1 MHNAVPDAVLFDER
15 RNGAC
20 SPRGVDDVDVVVM
33 AVGAALLRVDILP
46 QRRVQQ
52 RTLQVVRGKSVARQ
66 QAVGIA
72 IFDERLHGRLGRRV
86 EAARRTEHPYHIAV
100 LFFMAQQPGQCVIIP
115 RESRFPAAPGAERE
129 RFGAFAARG
138 KALRMHQ
145 NALAAIVRAAQHHA
159 VALHKIAELHNAQ
172 FPVRG
177 QNRHAVH
184 TAFFSKTPHAVHF
197 IIFRIHACGMIARRR
212 GAVRRGRCR
221 AHAGRIL

>member
-100 LFFMAQQPGQCVIIP
+100 LFFMAQQPA
-115 RESRFPAAPGAERE
+115 SA
-129 RFGAFAARG
+129 
-138 KALRMHQ
+138 
-145 NALAAIVRAAQHHA
+145 
-159 VALHKIAELHNAQ
+159 
-172 FPVRG
+172 
-177 QNRHAVH
+177 
-184 TAFFSKTPHAVHF
+184 S
-197 IIFRIHACGMIARRR
+197 
-212 GAVRRGRCR
+212 
-221 AHAGRIL
+221 

>member
-86 EAARRTEHPYHIAV
+86 EAACRTEHPYHIAV

-115 RESRFPAAPGAERE
+115 RESRFGCARCGNANASALLPPAE
-129 RFGAFAARG
+129 

-159 VALHKIAELHNAQ
+159 VALHKIAEPTMRSSPSGARTGTQ
-172 FPVRG
+172 SIR
-177 QNRHAVH
+177 
-184 TAFFSKTPHAVHF
+184 FFQQDA
-197 IIFRIHACGMIARRR
+197 ARRPLYNIPDTCLWHDSLQAAPSA
-212 GAVRRGRCR
+212 GAVVRTLG
-221 AHAGRIL
+221 AFL

>member
-1 MHNAVPDAVLFDER
+1 
-15 RNGAC
+15 
-20 SPRGVDDVDVVVM
+20 M

-86 EAARRTEHPYHIAV
+86 EAACRTEHPYHIAV

-145 NALAAIVRAAQHHA
+145 NHHA
-159 VALHKIAELHNAQ
+159 DRHTVCTNRDERVQTNVLQPDRQRRGVPLH
-172 FPVRG
+172 FPVCDRIVDV
-177 QNRHAVH
+177 QKIHLRFLS
-184 TAFFSKTPHAVHF
+184 FFLCSADHPALYEFFLFHCF
-197 IIFRIHACGMIARRR
+197 SPP
-212 GAVRRGRCR
+212 
-221 AHAGRIL
+221 

>member
-72 IFDERLHGRLGRRV
+72 VFDERLHGRL
-86 EAARRTEHPYHIAV
+86 ADA
-100 LFFMAQQPGQCVIIP
+100 
-115 RESRFPAAPGAERE
+115 
-129 RFGAFAARG
+129 
-138 KALRMHQ
+138 
-145 NALAAIVRAAQHHA
+145 
-159 VALHKIAELHNAQ
+159 
-172 FPVRG
+172 
-177 QNRHAVH
+177 
-184 TAFFSKTPHAVHF
+184 SKL
-197 IIFRIHACGMIARRR
+197 
-212 GAVRRGRCR
+212 
-221 AHAGRIL
+221 HAGPSTHTTLPCSFSWRSSPASAS